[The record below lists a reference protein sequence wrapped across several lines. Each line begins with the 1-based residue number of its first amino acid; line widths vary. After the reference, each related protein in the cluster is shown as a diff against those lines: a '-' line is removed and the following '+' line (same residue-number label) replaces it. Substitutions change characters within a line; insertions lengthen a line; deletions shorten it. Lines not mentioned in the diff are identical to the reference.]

1 MKGSVCFL
9 CASLPF
15 LPNPN
20 HTSFSSSS
28 DSISKR
34 SSIHAQTHHQEIRV
48 CTNRT
53 CRRQG
58 SFLALEILSALAPP
72 TIVVNPSGCLGKC
85 GAGPNVAVLPDGFVI
100 GHCGTPA
107 RAADLIIQLSG
118 RDSDSV
124 GVSKSLEAL
133 ALRKRAQ
140 CELEDG
146 NFSQAELLLSQAID
160 LIPCGG
166 IHIIFKDRSVVRL
179 ALGNH
184 SGALEDANEA
194 LRVAPQY
201 LEAYICQGDVFL
213 AMDKFDSAEISYST
227 ALEIDPSIRRSKS
240 FKARVA
246 KLQEKLS
253 AVRTQ

>member
-1 MKGSVCFL
+1 MYFL

-15 LPNPN
+15 LRNQA
-20 HTSFSSSS
+20 SFSSSNS
-28 DSISKR
+28 TSKR
-34 SSIHAQTHHQEIRV
+34 SPIHAHTQDQEIRV

-58 SFLALEILSALAPP
+58 SFHTLEILNALAPP
-72 TIVVNPSGCLGKC
+72 TITVNTSGCLGRC
-85 GAGPNVAVLPDGFVI
+85 GAGPNLAVLPDGFVVA
-100 GHCGTPA
+100 HCGTPA
-107 RAADLIIQLSG
+107 RAAEVIIQLSG
-118 RDSDSV
+118 GDSDSV

-146 NFSQAELLLSQAID
+146 NFSQADLLLSQAID
-160 LIPCGG
+160 LKPCGG
-166 IHIIFKDRSVVRL
+166 IHIIFKDRSIVRL

-184 SGALEDANEA
+184 PGALEDANEA
-194 LRVAPQY
+194 LKGAPRYQ
-201 LEAYICQGDVFL
+201 EAYICQGDAFL
-213 AMDKFDSAEISYST
+213 AMDQYDSAETSYST